1 MAKSKSELSIPT
13 AEKSLGVYVPYLDL
27 RPPIDLENVM
37 YQTRIASQSGIEQAG
52 SRAHRVAGILTDAFN
67 KRGGIIPMHE
77 LYAALSR
84 LAASY
89 AGAVVISDITRNRG
103 FISAKDHNEFRL
115 GKRPDIRGV
124 FELGAMRFVAMA
136 RGQRPPMRVPET
148 SDDYA
153 ILFAAQWAEYFSKY
167 AAARSVV
174 EARERIH
181 ADIPVNTFSKA
192 ISNFGDI
199 VVAGLGA
206 NNLDSDAKVDGAAW
220 LARTAAKSLAN
231 SMTATGDTTTAELL
245 YPKRHWHRFVVAPA
259 MRAAKE
265 YERIAKEG
273 GREGSRGPVGLKV
286 GGGSVARK
294 MLTGEAA
301 TLDSRLDGVVS
312 RAVNAGFMLAYQ
324 PETSEAFEVAV
335 LDWSTRPGDPPK
347 SVVSELE
354 KHGFERHA
362 RGVYEYIAQGGVPK
376 ARRNPRR
383 LAGRKA
389 RGYRRRR

>member
-1 MAKSKSELSIPT
+1 MADSKNTLT
-13 AEKSLGVYVPYLDL
+13 TTQAEKSLGVYVPYLDL

-37 YQTRIASQSGIEQAG
+37 YQTRVASQSGIEQTG

-103 FISAKDHNEFRL
+103 FISTKDHNEFRL

-124 FELGAMRFVAMA
+124 FELGAMRFVARA
-136 RGQRPPMRVPET
+136 RGQRPMRVPET
-148 SDDYA
+148 FDDYA
-153 ILFAAQWAEYFSKY
+153 MLFAAQFAEYFSKY

-192 ISNFGDI
+192 ISNFWNL

-206 NNLDSDAKVDGAAW
+206 NNLDSDAKVDGAAR
-220 LARTAAKSLAN
+220 LARTAAQSLAA

-245 YPKRHWHRFVVAPA
+245 YPKRHWQRFVVAPA

-324 PETSEAFEVAV
+324 PETNEAFEVAV

-389 RGYRRRR
+389 RGYHRRR